1 VLKSKITLFEC
12 LKRVIKIVSR
22 FLFFMII
29 SISGTAGSGKST
41 IAQKLA
47 SQLNW
52 PRYYMGGLRR
62 EMAAKRGMTL
72 AEYNKL
78 GEVDPETDKEVD
90 IYQKELG
97 EKEDNF
103 IIEGRTSWYFIPH
116 SLKIYLDVE
125 ENEGAKRVFSHLQQE
140 NQRNEGISLDNLEA
154 VKRSNQER
162 QASDILRYRKYY
174 KIDVYNSK
182 NYDFYLDTT
191 NLSPEESFNRV
202 YSFIRAH
209 LDKS

>member
-1 VLKSKITLFEC
+1 
-12 LKRVIKIVSR
+12 
-22 FLFFMII
+22 MII
-29 SISGTAGSGKST
+29 SLSGAGGSGKST

-47 SQLNW
+47 DQLSW

-62 EMAAKRGMTL
+62 EVAAKKGLTL

-78 GEVDPETDKEVD
+78 GETDPETDKEVD
-90 IYQKELG
+90 AYQKELG

-103 IIEGRTSWYFIPH
+103 IIEGRTSWHFIPH

-125 ENEGAKRVFSHLQQE
+125 EDEGAKRVFDHLQEE
-140 NQRNEGISLDNLEA
+140 NQRNEDKDLVSIEDVKESIRVRQGSDNL
-154 VKRSNQER
+154 
-162 QASDILRYRKYY
+162 RYQKYY
-174 KIDVYNSK
+174 GIDVYNPN

-191 NLSPEESFNRV
+191 SLSPEESFSRV
-202 YSFIRAH
+202 YSFIKAR

>member
-1 VLKSKITLFEC
+1 MLE
-12 LKRVIKIVSR
+12 IVSR

-29 SISGTAGSGKST
+29 SLSGAVGSGKST

-47 SQLNW
+47 DQLQW

-62 EMAAKRGMTL
+62 EVAANRGMTL

-78 GEVDPETDKEVD
+78 GEINPETDKEVD
-90 IYQKELG
+90 QYQKELG
-97 EKEDNF
+97 EKKDNF

-125 ENEGAKRVFSHLQQE
+125 ESEGAQRVFSHLQE
-140 NQRNEGISLDNLEA
+140 DNQRNEDKNLLSLEDVKESIRARQESDNF
-154 VKRSNQER
+154 
-162 QASDILRYRKYY
+162 RYQKYY
-174 KIDVYNSK
+174 GIDAHNPD

-191 NLSPEESFNRV
+191 NLSSEESFSRV
-202 YSFIRAH
+202 YSFIKAH